1 MESRATNPFL
11 LAATSSYRT
20 KIAHK
25 TLSLAYPS
33 EPWRLAMDTEE
44 ALDLG
49 QHSIEKVSRIATFVG
64 QKKQR
69 IVCGRLGAEL
79 FILADYLQGLSDQV
93 DQLLKVPKLL
103 RDIERICC
111 VSARG

>member
-1 MESRATNPFL
+1 
-11 LAATSSYRT
+11 
-20 KIAHK
+20 
-25 TLSLAYPS
+25 
-33 EPWRLAMDTEE
+33 MDTEE

-111 VSARG
+111 VSARGYSFCHWNRSLYLTVARKTEG